1 MMMKQNLMKKIIT
14 TATPQRISFAGG
26 GTDINYFYEKHGGIV
41 LSTTIDKFIY
51 VTVKVH
57 NKLFKEKYRLNYSI
71 TEHVD
76 NLNDIKNE
84 IARECI
90 RFLEIEEHL
99 YISSTSDLPALSGL
113 ASSSSFAVGLLN
125 ALHQLKGDHVSIAQI
140 AEEACHIEI
149 NVLKKPIGKQD
160 QYAAAFGGV
169 NLFNFNKDGSVILTP
184 ITNPNIYTIFEN
196 SLLFY
201 TDMQR
206 SADEVLND
214 QKSGFSVNEKNLL
227 EIKEGAVDFYNIVN
241 EKEINLKKLG
251 ALLHNNWV
259 SKKALSKKISNTLI
273 DEYYQTALQNGALG
287 GKILGAGGG
296 GFLFVIAEK
305 KNHSII
311 AKALMGLEMVDYHFE
326 PLGTR
331 TLLNF

>member
-1 MMMKQNLMKKIIT
+1 MKKIIT

-26 GTDINYFYEKHGGIV
+26 GTDINYFYEKHGGLV

-76 NLNDIKNE
+76 ALDDIKNE
-84 IARECI
+84 IARECM
-90 RFLEIEEHL
+90 RYLGIEEPL

-113 ASSSSFAVGLLN
+113 ASSSCFAVGLLN
-125 ALHQLKGDHVSIAQI
+125 ALHQLKGDHVSLAQI

-169 NLFNFNKDGSVILTP
+169 NLFTFNPNGNVLLTP
-184 ITNPNIYTIFEN
+184 ITNASIFKIFEN

-201 TDMQR
+201 TDIQR
-206 SADEVLND
+206 SADEVLSD
-214 QKSGFSVNEKNLL
+214 QKNSFGVNEDKML
-227 EIKEGAVDFYNIVN
+227 EIKDLAIQFYKLVCEPNM
-241 EKEINLKKLG
+241 NLEQLG
-251 ALLHNNWV
+251 QLLHQNW
-259 SKKALSKKISNTLI
+259 LSKKGLSDKISNSLI
-273 DEYYQTALQNGALG
+273 DTYYDAAIKNGAFG

-296 GFLFVIAEK
+296 GFLFLLANKE
-305 KNHSII
+305 NHSKIV
-311 AKALMGLEMVDYHFE
+311 KSLNKLELVNFNFE
-326 PLGTR
+326 PIGTR

>member
-1 MMMKQNLMKKIIT
+1 MMIKHNSMKKIIT

-26 GTDINYFYEKHGGIV
+26 GTDINYFYEKHGGLV
-41 LSTTIDKFIY
+41 LNTTIDKFIY

-57 NKLFKEKYRLNYSI
+57 NRLFKEKYRLSYSV
-71 TEHVD
+71 TEHVNVLD
-76 NLNDIKNE
+76 DIKNE
-84 IARECI
+84 IARESI
-90 RFLEIEEHL
+90 RFLGIDEPL
-99 YISSTSDLPALSGL
+99 YIASTSDLPALSGL

-169 NLFNFNKDGSVILTP
+169 NLFTFNPDGSVFLTP
-184 ITNPNIYTIFEN
+184 VTNKNIYSIFEN

-214 QKSGFSVNEKNLL
+214 QKKGFGTNEKNLL
-227 EIKEGAVDFYNIVN
+227 EIKKLATDFYDIAN
-241 EKEINLKKLG
+241 EPNLRLDKLG
-251 ALLHNNWV
+251 ELLHQNWL
-259 SKKALSKKISNTLI
+259 SKKALSQKISNNLI
-273 DEYYQTALQNGALG
+273 DQYYEAAIRNGAVG

-305 KNHSII
+305 KDHAKII
-311 AKALMGLEMVDYHFE
+311 KALSGLEVVDFNFE
-326 PLGTR
+326 PIGTR

>member
-1 MMMKQNLMKKIIT
+1 MKKIIT

-26 GTDINYFYEKHGGIV
+26 GTDINYFYEKHGGLV

-57 NKLFKEKYRLNYSI
+57 NKLFKEKYRLSYSV

-76 NLNDIKNE
+76 VLEDIKNE

-90 RFLEIEEHL
+90 RFLNIDESL

-169 NLFNFNKDGSVILTP
+169 NLFTFNKDGSVFLTP
-184 ITNPNIYTIFEN
+184 ITNKNIYSIFEN

-201 TDMQR
+201 TDIQR
-206 SADEVLND
+206 SADEVLSD
-214 QKSGFSVNEKNLL
+214 QKIGYSVNEDNLINIKNL
-227 EIKEGAVDFYNIVN
+227 AVNFYDIVN
-241 EKEINLKKLG
+241 EPTLRLDKLG
-251 ALLHNNWV
+251 SLLHQNWL
-259 SKKALSKKISNTLI
+259 SKKALSHKVSNSLI
-273 DEYYQTALQNGALG
+273 DQYYQTALKNGAIG

-305 KNHSII
+305 KDHSNII
-311 AKALMGLEMVDYHFE
+311 KSLKGLELVDFNFE
-326 PLGTR
+326 PVGTR

>member
-1 MMMKQNLMKKIIT
+1 MKKIIT

-26 GTDINYFYEKHGGIV
+26 GTDINYFYEKHGGLV

-57 NKLFKEKYRLNYSI
+57 NKLFKEKYRLSYSV
-71 TEHVD
+71 TEHVNVLD
-76 NLNDIKNE
+76 EIKNE

-90 RFLEIEEHL
+90 RFLGIDEPL

-113 ASSSSFAVGLLN
+113 ASSSCFAVGLLN

-169 NLFNFNKDGSVILTP
+169 NLFTFNQNGSVILAPVTS
-184 ITNPNIYTIFEN
+184 NNIFKIFEN
-196 SLLFY
+196 SMLFY
-201 TDMQR
+201 TDIQR
-206 SADEVLND
+206 SADEVLSD
-214 QKSGFSVNEKNLL
+214 QKTSFGSNEKKLL
-227 EIKEGAVDFYNIVN
+227 EIKALAAEFYDL
-241 EKEINLKKLG
+241 INQEQISLEKLG
-251 ALLHNNWV
+251 QLLHQNW
-259 SKKALSKKISNTLI
+259 LSKKTLSEKVSNNLI
-273 DEYYQTALQNGALG
+273 DNYYGEALKSGAYG

-296 GFLFVIAEK
+296 GFLFLIAPKEK
-305 KNHSII
+305 HAKII
-311 AKALMGLEMVDYHFE
+311 KKLDKLEIVDFNFE
-326 PLGTR
+326 PIGTR

>member
-1 MMMKQNLMKKIIT
+1 MKKIIT

-26 GTDINYFYEKHGGIV
+26 GTDIDYFYEKHGGLV

-71 TEHVD
+71 TEQVD
-76 NLNDIKNE
+76 QLNDIKNE

-90 RFLEIEEHL
+90 RFLEIDERL

-113 ASSSSFAVGLLN
+113 ASSSCFAVGLLN
-125 ALHQLKGDHVSIAQI
+125 ALHQLMGDHVSIAQI

-169 NLFNFNKDGSVILTP
+169 NLFTFNPDGSVFLTP
-184 ITNPNIYTIFEN
+184 VTNRNIYQIFEN

-206 SADEVLND
+206 SADEVLCD
-214 QKSGFSVNEKNLL
+214 QKRGFGINEKKLL
-227 EIKEGAVDFYNIVN
+227 SIKEGAADFYNIVN
-241 EKEINLKKLG
+241 ERELQLDKLG
-251 ALLHNNWV
+251 ALLHQNWL
-259 SKKALSKKISNTLI
+259 SKKALSTKVSNSLI
-273 DEYYQTALQNGALG
+273 DEYYQKAIQNGAIG

-296 GFLFVIAEK
+296 GFLFLIAEK
-305 KNHSII
+305 KNHTQII
-311 AKALMGLEMVDYHFE
+311 AALKGLHIIDYYFE
-326 PLGTR
+326 PIGTR

>member
-1 MMMKQNLMKKIIT
+1 MKKIIT

-26 GTDINYFYEKHGGIV
+26 GTDINYFYEKHGGLV

-71 TEHVD
+71 TEHID
-76 NLNDIKNE
+76 CLEDIKNE

-90 RFLEIEEHL
+90 RFLEINEPL

-125 ALHQLKGDHVSIAQI
+125 ALHQLKGEHVSLAQI

-149 NVLKKPIGKQD
+149 NVLGKPIGKQD
-160 QYAAAFGGV
+160 QYAAAFGGM
-169 NLFNFNKDGSVILTP
+169 NLFTFNPNGSVLLTP
-184 ITNPNIYTIFEN
+184 VNNKNFFNIFEN

-201 TDMQR
+201 TDIQR
-206 SADEVLND
+206 SADEVLID
-214 QKSGFSVNEKNLL
+214 QKNAFGINEKNLL
-227 EIKEGAVDFYNIVN
+227 EIKELAIKFYDLIS
-241 EKEINLKKLG
+241 EPEIRLKKIG
-251 ALLHNNWV
+251 QLLHQNWL
-259 SKKALSKKISNTLI
+259 SKKALSNKVSNNLI
-273 DEYYQTALQNGALG
+273 DSYYEEALKNGAYG

-296 GFLFVIAEK
+296 GFLFLIAPK
-305 KNHSII
+305 NNHSKII
-311 AKALMGLEMVDYHFE
+311 KALNKLEMVEFNFE
-326 PLGTR
+326 PIGTR
-331 TLLNF
+331 TLLSF

>member
-1 MMMKQNLMKKIIT
+1 MKKIIT

-26 GTDINYFYEKHGGIV
+26 GTDINYFYEKHGGNV

-51 VTVKVH
+51 VTVKIH
-57 NKLFKEKYRLNYSI
+57 NKLFKEKYRLNYSV
-71 TEHVD
+71 TEHVNHID
-76 NLNDIKNE
+76 DIKNE

-149 NVLKKPIGKQD
+149 NVLNKPIGKQD

-169 NLFNFNKDGSVILTP
+169 NLFTFNPDGTVLLSPV
-184 ITNPNIYTIFEN
+184 TNKNIFHIFEN

-201 TDMQR
+201 TDIQR
-206 SADEVLND
+206 SADEVLSD
-214 QKSGFSVNEKNLL
+214 QKIGFGTNEKNLL
-227 EIKEGAVDFYNIVN
+227 EIKKLALDFYTIVN
-241 EKEINLKKLG
+241 EPDLKLNLLG
-251 ALLHNNWV
+251 ELLHQNWL
-259 SKKALSKKISNTLI
+259 SKKALSAKISNNLI
-273 DEYYQTALQNGALG
+273 DEYYQLACANGALG

-296 GFLFVIAEK
+296 GFLFLIAAKSDHK
-305 KNHSII
+305 KIVQSL
-311 AKALMGLEMVDYHFE
+311 KGLEQVNFNFE
-326 PLGTR
+326 PVGTR

>member
-1 MMMKQNLMKKIIT
+1 MKKFIT

-26 GTDINYFYEKHGGIV
+26 GTDINYFYEKHGGLV

-57 NKLFKEKYRLNYSI
+57 NELFKKKYRLNYSI

-76 NLNDIKNE
+76 VLEDIKND
-84 IARECI
+84 IARETI
-90 RFLEIEEHL
+90 RFLGINEAL

-113 ASSSSFAVGLLN
+113 ASSSCFAVGLLS

-149 NVLKKPIGKQD
+149 NVLNKPIGKQD
-160 QYAAAFGGV
+160 QYAVAFGGV
-169 NLFNFNKDGSVILTP
+169 NLFTFNKNGTVQLTP
-184 ITNPNIYTIFEN
+184 VTNLNVVSILEN

-201 TDMQR
+201 TDIQR
-206 SADEVLND
+206 SADEVLSD
-214 QKSGFSVNEKNLL
+214 QKNAFSINEKNLL
-227 EIKEGAVDFYNIVN
+227 EIKDLAVDFYNVVN
-241 EKEINLKKLG
+241 EPTLRLDKLG
-251 ALLHNNWV
+251 ELLHQNWL
-259 SKKALSKKISNTLI
+259 SKKALSAKVSNNLI
-273 DEYYQTALQNGALG
+273 DNYYQTAILNGALG

-296 GFLFVIAEK
+296 GFLFLIAHK
-305 KNHSII
+305 RDHNNIRNSLK
-311 AKALMGLEMVDYHFE
+311 GLNLVDFNFE
-326 PLGTR
+326 PVGTR

>member
-1 MMMKQNLMKKIIT
+1 MSQIMKKIIT

-26 GTDINYFYEKHGGIV
+26 GTDINYFYEKHGGLV

-76 NLNDIKNE
+76 ALDDIKNE

-90 RFLEIEEHL
+90 RYLGIEEPL

-113 ASSSSFAVGLLN
+113 ASSSCFAVGLLN
-125 ALHQLKGDHVSIAQI
+125 ALHQLKGDHVSLAQI

-169 NLFNFNKDGSVILTP
+169 NLFTFNPNGNVLLTP
-184 ITNPNIYTIFEN
+184 ITNASIFKIFEN

-201 TDMQR
+201 TDIQR
-206 SADEVLND
+206 SADEVLSD
-214 QKSGFSVNEKNLL
+214 QKNSFGVNEDKML
-227 EIKEGAVDFYNIVN
+227 EIKDLAIQFYKLVCEPNM
-241 EKEINLKKLG
+241 NLEQLG
-251 ALLHNNWV
+251 QLLHQNW
-259 SKKALSKKISNTLI
+259 LSKKGLSDKISNSLI
-273 DEYYQTALQNGALG
+273 DTYYDAAIKNGAFG

-296 GFLFVIAEK
+296 GFLFLLANKE
-305 KNHSII
+305 NHSKIV
-311 AKALMGLEMVDYHFE
+311 KSLNKLELVNFNFE
-326 PLGTR
+326 PIGTR

>member
-1 MMMKQNLMKKIIT
+1 MNYKMKKIIT

-76 NLNDIKNE
+76 KLEDIKNE

-90 RFLEIEEHL
+90 KFLGIQEAL

-113 ASSSSFAVGLLN
+113 ASSSCYAVGLLN
-125 ALHQLKGDHVSIAQI
+125 ALHKLKGDHVSIAQI

-149 NVLKKPIGKQD
+149 DILKKPIGKQD

-169 NLFNFNKDGSVILTP
+169 NLFTFQTDNSVILSP
-184 ITNPNIYTIFEN
+184 ITNVNIYSIFEN

-201 TDMQR
+201 TNIQR
-206 SADEVLND
+206 SADDVLSD
-214 QKSGFSVNEKNLL
+214 QKDNFITNENNLL
-227 EIKEGAVDFYNIVN
+227 EIKKGALDFYHIIN
-241 EKEINLKKLG
+241 EPHLKLEKIG
-251 ALLHNNWV
+251 SLLHENW
-259 SKKALSKKISNTLI
+259 LSKKNLSQKVTNNTI
-273 DEYYQTALQNGALG
+273 DEFYQKAIQNGALG

-296 GFLFVIAEK
+296 GFLFLIAAK
-305 KNHSII
+305 KDHSKII
-311 AKALMGLEMVDYHFE
+311 NAMPGLEVVDYHFE
-326 PLGTR
+326 PIGTR

>member
-1 MMMKQNLMKKIIT
+1 MKKIIT

-26 GTDINYFYEKHGGIV
+26 GTDINYFYEKHGGLV

-76 NLNDIKNE
+76 SLDDIKNE

-90 RFLEIEEHL
+90 RYLGIDEPL

-113 ASSSSFAVGLLN
+113 ASSSCFAVGLLN
-125 ALHQLKGDHVSIAQI
+125 ALHQLKGDHVSLAQI

-169 NLFNFNKDGSVILTP
+169 NLFTFNPNGNVLLTP
-184 ITNPNIYTIFEN
+184 ITNASIYKIFEN

-201 TDMQR
+201 TDIQR
-206 SADEVLND
+206 SADEVLSD
-214 QKSGFSVNEKNLL
+214 QKNSFGSNEDKML
-227 EIKEGAVDFYNIVN
+227 EIKDLAIQFYNLVC
-241 EKEINLKKLG
+241 EPNLNLDQLG
-251 ALLHNNWV
+251 RLLHQNW
-259 SKKALSKKISNTLI
+259 LSKKGLSDKISNSLI
-273 DEYYQTALQNGALG
+273 DTYYSAAMENGAYG

-296 GFLFVIAEK
+296 GFLFLLADKE
-305 KNHSII
+305 NHPKII
-311 AKALMGLEMVDYHFE
+311 ESLNQLELVNFNFE
-326 PLGTR
+326 PIGTR

>member
-1 MMMKQNLMKKIIT
+1 MNNQMKKIIT

-26 GTDINYFYEKHGGIV
+26 GTDINYFYEKHGGLV

-51 VTVKVH
+51 VTVKIH
-57 NKLFKEKYRLNYSI
+57 NKLFEEKYRLNYSI
-71 TEHVD
+71 TEHVNHLD
-76 NLNDIKNE
+76 DIKNE

-90 RFLEIEEHL
+90 RFLGIDESL

-113 ASSSSFAVGLLN
+113 ASSSCFAVGLLN

-149 NVLKKPIGKQD
+149 DILKKPIGKQD

-169 NLFNFNKDGSVILTP
+169 NLFNFNQDGSVVLTP
-184 ITNPNIYTIFEN
+184 VTNRNIYQIFEN

-201 TDMQR
+201 TNIQR
-206 SADEVLND
+206 SADEVLSD
-214 QKSGFSVNEKNLL
+214 QKTGFNINEKSLL
-227 EIKEGAVDFYNIVN
+227 EIKELASDFYKIVN
-241 EKEINLKKLG
+241 QPVFQLDSLG
-251 ALLHNNWV
+251 ELLHKSWM
-259 SKKALSKKISNTLI
+259 SKKALSKKVSNTMI
-273 DEYYQTALQNGALG
+273 DTFYEKAIQNGAAG

-296 GFLFVIAEK
+296 GFLFLLAPKKKHTQIIAEL
-305 KNHSII
+305 N
-311 AKALMGLEMVDYHFE
+311 GLEHVAFNFE
-326 PLGTR
+326 PVGTR

>member
-1 MMMKQNLMKKIIT
+1 MKPSSMKKIIT

-26 GTDINYFYEKHGGIV
+26 GTDINYFYEKHGGLV

-51 VTVKVH
+51 VTVKIH

-71 TEHVD
+71 TEHVNVLD
-76 NLNDIKNE
+76 DIKNE

-90 RFLEIEEHL
+90 RYLEIEESL

-113 ASSSSFAVGLLN
+113 ASSSSFAVGLLH
-125 ALHQLKGDHVSIAQI
+125 ALHQLKGEHVSIAQI

-169 NLFNFNKDGSVILTP
+169 NLFTFNKNGTVFLTP
-184 ITNPNIYTIFEN
+184 VTNKNIYNIFEN

-201 TDMQR
+201 TDIQR
-206 SADEVLND
+206 SADEVLSD
-214 QKSGFSVNEKNLL
+214 QKSSFGANETKLL
-227 EIKEGAVDFYNIVN
+227 EIKALASDFYSIVN
-241 EKEINLKKLG
+241 EPRLRLEELG
-251 ALLHNNWV
+251 ELLNQNW
-259 SKKALSKKISNTLI
+259 LSKKSLSSKVSNNLI
-273 DEYYQTALQNGALG
+273 DKYYQTAIQSGALG

-296 GFLFVIAEK
+296 GFLFVIAPK
-305 KNHSII
+305 RNHSKII
-311 AKALMGLEMVDYHFE
+311 KALAELELVDFNFE
-326 PLGTR
+326 PVGTR